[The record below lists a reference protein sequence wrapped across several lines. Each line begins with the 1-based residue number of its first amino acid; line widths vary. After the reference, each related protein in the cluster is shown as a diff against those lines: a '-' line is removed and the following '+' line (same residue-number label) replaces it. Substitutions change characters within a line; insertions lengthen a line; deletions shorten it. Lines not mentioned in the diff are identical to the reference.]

1 MVWSFKCWVGLQYS
15 YEKVELDFSLSSP
28 PCISQQLLRRK
39 LFLLL
44 VFLSKEKTNFSDTFF
59 IPSLKIFPTPPHSLS
74 HTHTHTHSLSHTHT
88 HTHTENSGY
97 VRAISECH
105 IKASVLPLP
114 PSFILSPFPPTHGKV
129 ETCDT
134 AITLKKTTIL
144 IEGKDG
150 S

>member
-1 MVWSFKCWVGLQYS
+1 MGLQYS
-15 YEKVELDFSLSSP
+15 YEKVELDFSLYTP

-74 HTHTHTHSLSHTHT
+74 HTHTHT
-88 HTHTENSGY
+88 ENSGY

-114 PSFILSPFPPTHGKV
+114 PSYILSPFPPTHGKV
-129 ETCDT
+129 ETRDT